1 MNLIYEA
8 KLTLPSVSR
17 VLLLAL
23 GLISTGALAKTEQ
36 PDVLRYDVDQYQ
48 VGERRTHG
56 GRDSAVFIVVASR
69 DGDQRGGKKSKRWE
83 NLTPEQRAKLDKRR
97 KQFESLPPEEKEK
110 IRKAREHY
118 RDLPSDQRKELREK
132 WRSMTPEERREQR
145 NKMKGSPGHS
155 VGDFK
160 GNHRA

>member
-8 KLTLPSVSR
+8 KLTLHRVSQL
-17 VLLLAL
+17 VFLTLA
-23 GLISTGALAKTEQ
+23 LISTAALAKTEQ
-36 PDVLRYDVDQYQ
+36 PGLLLYDVDQYP
-48 VGERRTHG
+48 VGERRIHDA
-56 GRDSAVFIVVASR
+56 RDSTVYIVVASR
-69 DGDQRGGKKSKRWE
+69 DGDKREGKKGKRWE

-118 RDLPSDQRKELREK
+118 RDLPSDQRKQLREK

-145 NKMKGSPGHS
+145 TKMKGRPDHS
-155 VGDFK
+155 VGDFN
-160 GNHRA
+160 GSYQA